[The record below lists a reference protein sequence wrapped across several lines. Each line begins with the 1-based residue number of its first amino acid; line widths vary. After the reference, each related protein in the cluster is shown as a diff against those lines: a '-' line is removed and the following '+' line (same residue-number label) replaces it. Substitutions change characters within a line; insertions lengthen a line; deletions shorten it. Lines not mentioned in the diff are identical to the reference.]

1 MIAKYEL
8 LVIRRA
14 PLRTVA
20 IFLAFVV
27 MTVML
32 TVSLSM
38 SIACRSALSRVDEE
52 YTTVVHEMPLS
63 SPSSVLEMEQYNILS
78 QQKRQNQDL
87 MLRYGAEL
95 EQPLLFTYHSM
106 LAAYTEDVTPRL
118 TANEAMGSHSYMTD
132 QPNNLVI
139 LAVRCESVV
148 DLPSVKGFANKS
160 GKFFEIPRGAYR
172 LTVEETVMAH
182 PDIVIAQTLI
192 VQSGIR
198 MVDQSIPFVEG
209 ERYLIWGVYEG
220 GSDSFGTLQMMGD
233 VELPDELSTVRLGED
248 GINLFGRLEK
258 DGEEIPLIAVLGQMA
273 VSDFLKT
280 EAWSA
285 WAPVRK
291 LVDVSMHSL
300 QLFSTDSILIHES
313 FLNRSAY
320 LVSGRDFSEQ
330 ERENG
335 EKVCVIHEELAKR
348 NGLAVG
354 DRLALTCYRTPF
366 ETGSGTLPYVRP
378 ISFYSEQSERSVV
391 PESGEYTVV
400 GIYGTGDQGASGMA
414 LHPNTILVPQSAWS
428 IKNISHPYEDFTIV
442 LPNGGE
448 EAFREEVAS
457 YGMTDL
463 FFYDDGGYSEIMPHL
478 TAMAKSIRS
487 ITVLCFGIWVL
498 MATALGVLFC
508 VMQKSHAQVKF
519 RLGVPVWRIWLQTLG
534 SMVLLIV
541 PSVALGAI
549 TSVGVYD
556 TALEWLMN
564 SGFTVFY
571 GAFGKRDTA
580 EILSELFRLL
590 GQTSRVFWQLGLAE
604 AVVIGVWFI
613 MISACLVLRRRLY
626 RM

>member
-1 MIAKYEL
+1 MIGKYEL
-8 LVIRRA
+8 LTIRRS
-14 PLRTVA
+14 PIRTVA
-20 IFLAFVV
+20 ILLAFVV

-32 TVSLSM
+32 SVSLSM
-38 SIACRSALSRVDEE
+38 SIACQNALSRVDDE

-63 SPSSVLEMEQYNILS
+63 SPSSVLEMEQYSILS

-87 MLRYGAEL
+87 MLRYGEEL
-95 EQPLLFTYHSM
+95 EEPLLITYHSM

-148 DLPSVKGFANKS
+148 DLPSVREFVNKS

-198 MVDQSIPFVEG
+198 MTDQSIPFVEG

-220 GSDSFGTLQMMGD
+220 GSGSFGTLQLMGD
-233 VELPDELSTVRLGED
+233 VDIRQDLPTVRLEEN
-248 GINLFGRLEK
+248 GINLLGRVTQ
-258 DGEEIPLIAVLGQMA
+258 DGEEIPMIASLGEMS
-273 VSDFLKT
+273 VSDFLKG
-280 EAWSA
+280 EAWAA

-300 QLFSTDSILIHES
+300 QLFSTDSVLIHES

-320 LVSGRDFSEQ
+320 LVGGRDFSEQ

-354 DRLALTCYRTPF
+354 DRLELTCYRTLF

-378 ISFYSEQSERSVV
+378 SSFYSEQSEQSVAS
-391 PESGEYTVV
+391 ESGEYTVV

-428 IKNISHPYEDFTIV
+428 FKNTSHPYENFTIV

-448 EAFREEVAS
+448 EAFREEIAA

-463 FFYDDGGYSEIMPHL
+463 FVYDDGGYSEIIPHL

-590 GQTSRVFWQLGLAE
+590 GQSPHLFWQLGLAQV
-604 AVVIGVWFI
+604 ASIGACSFV
-613 MISACLVLRRRLY
+613 ISAALVLRRRAY

>member
-1 MIAKYEL
+1 MIGKYEL
-8 LVIRRA
+8 LTIRRS
-14 PLRTVA
+14 PIRTVA

-38 SIACRSALSRVDEE
+38 SIACRRALSRVNEE

-63 SPSSVLEMEQYNILS
+63 SPSSVLEKEQYSILS

-118 TANEAMGSHSYMTD
+118 TANEAMSSHSYMTD

-148 DLPSVKGFANKS
+148 DLPSVRGFAYKS
-160 GKFFEIPRGAYR
+160 GEYFEVPRGAYR

-182 PDIVIAQTLI
+182 PDIVIAKTLI

-233 VELPDELSTVRLGED
+233 IELPDELSTVRLGED
-248 GINLFGRLEK
+248 GFNLFGRLEK
-258 DGEEIPLIAVLGQMA
+258 GGEEIPLIAVLGQMA

-280 EAWSA
+280 EAWAA

-300 QLFSTDSILIHES
+300 QLFSTDSILIQES

-320 LVSGRDFSEQ
+320 LVSGRDFSDQ

-354 DRLALTCYRTPF
+354 DRLELTCYRTFF

-378 ISFYSEQSERSVV
+378 SSFYSEQSEQSVATD
-391 PESGEYTVV
+391 SGEYTII
-400 GIYGTGDQGASGMA
+400 GLYATGDQGESGMA
-414 LHPNTILVPQSAWS
+414 LHYNTVLVPQSALS
-428 IKNISHPYEDFTIV
+428 IKNISHPYENFTIV

-448 EAFREEVAS
+448 EAFREEIAA

-463 FFYDDGGYSEIMPHL
+463 FVYDDGGYSEIIPHL
-478 TAMAKSIRS
+478 TAMADSVRS
-487 ITVLCFGIWVL
+487 ITLLCFGIWML
-498 MATALGVLFC
+498 MAIALNVLFC
-508 VMQKSHAQVKF
+508 IMQKSHAQVKF
-519 RLGVPVWRIWLQTLG
+519 RLGVPIWRIWLQTLG
-534 SMVLLIV
+534 DMILLML
-541 PSVALGAI
+541 PAVALGVFLS
-549 TSVGVYD
+549 TEVYD

-590 GQTSRVFWQLGLAE
+590 GQSPHLFWQLGLAQV
-604 AVVIGVWFI
+604 ASIGACSFV
-613 MISACLVLRRRLY
+613 ISAALVLRRRAY